1 MRNYCIH
8 KHKELL
14 FYSSKEY
21 NWESIPF
28 YENSVSAGFPSPA
41 EDFMDLELNLQ
52 DYLIQH
58 PSATFCVRVTGD
70 SMIKAGISSGDV
82 MIVDRS
88 LETKDG
94 SIVLAVL
101 NGEFTVK
108 RIKKNKNQLLL
119 VPENTKF
126 SPIVVDQDM
135 DFKVWG
141 VVTHV
146 VHQLV

>member
-1 MRNYCIH
+1 MRNYSVH

-14 FYSSKEY
+14 FYSVKNS
-21 NWESIPF
+21 NWNSVPF
-28 YENSVSAGFPSPA
+28 YQASVSAGFPSPA

-88 LETKDG
+88 LEPKDG

-108 RIKKNKNQLLL
+108 RIKKNKDQLLL
-119 VPENTKF
+119 IPENVKF
-126 SPIVVDQDM
+126 APIVVSEEM
-135 DFKVWG
+135 NFKVWG

-146 VHQLV
+146 VHQLI

>member
-1 MRNYCIH
+1 MRNYRIH

-58 PSATFCVRVTGD
+58 PSATFCGLQGS
-70 SMIKAGISSGDV
+70 SMSKNEIPPVPNSGDQG
-82 MIVDRS
+82 MTRCPRYGT
-88 LETKDG
+88 TK
-94 SIVLAVL
+94 L
-101 NGEFTVK
+101 
-108 RIKKNKNQLLL
+108 
-119 VPENTKF
+119 
-126 SPIVVDQDM
+126 
-135 DFKVWG
+135 
-141 VVTHV
+141 
-146 VHQLV
+146 

>member
-1 MRNYCIH
+1 MRNYSVH

-14 FYSSKEY
+14 FYSVKDS
-21 NWESIPF
+21 NWNSVPF
-28 YENSVSAGFPSPA
+28 YEASVSAGFPSPA

-88 LETKDG
+88 LEPKDG

-108 RIKKNKNQLLL
+108 RIKKNKDQLLL
-119 VPENTKF
+119 IPENVKF
-126 SPIVVDQDM
+126 APIVVSEEM
-135 DFKVWG
+135 NFKVWG

-146 VHQLV
+146 VHQLI

>member
-1 MRNYCIH
+1 MRNFRVH
-8 KHKELL
+8 KHRELL
-14 FYSSKEY
+14 FYSLKES
-21 NWESIPF
+21 NWDSVPF

-52 DYLIQH
+52 DYLIRH

-108 RIKKNKNQLLL
+108 RIKKNNNKLLL
-119 VPENTKF
+119 VPENPKF
-126 SPIVVDQDM
+126 SPIVVSEEM

-146 VHQLV
+146 VHELV

>member
-1 MRNYCIH
+1 MRNFRVH
-8 KHKELL
+8 KHRELL
-14 FYSSKEY
+14 FYSLKES
-21 NWESIPF
+21 NWDSVPF

-52 DYLIQH
+52 DYLIRH

-108 RIKKNKNQLLL
+108 RIKKSNNKLLL
-119 VPENTKF
+119 IPENPKF
-126 SPIVVDQDM
+126 SPIVVSEEM
-135 DFKVWG
+135 DFQVWG

-146 VHQLV
+146 IHELV

>member
-1 MRNYCIH
+1 MRNYRVH

-14 FYSSKEY
+14 FYSLKES
-21 NWESIPF
+21 NWDSVPF

-41 EDFMDLELNLQ
+41 EDFMDLEMNLQ

-108 RIKKNKNQLLL
+108 RIKKNNNKLLL
-119 VPENTKF
+119 NPENPKF
-126 SPIVVDQDM
+126 SPIVVSEEM
-135 DFKVWG
+135 DFQVWG

-146 VHQLV
+146 IHKLV

>member
-1 MRNYCIH
+1 
-8 KHKELL
+8 
-14 FYSSKEY
+14 
-21 NWESIPF
+21 
-28 YENSVSAGFPSPA
+28 
-41 EDFMDLELNLQ
+41 
-52 DYLIQH
+52 
-58 PSATFCVRVTGD
+58 
-70 SMIKAGISSGDV
+70 MIKAGISSGDV

>member
-1 MRNYCIH
+1 MRNYRVY

-14 FYSSKEY
+14 FYSTKDS
-21 NWESIPF
+21 NWNSVPF
-28 YENSVSAGFPSPA
+28 YEASVSAGFPSPA

-94 SIVLAVL
+94 NIVLAVL

-108 RIKKNKNQLLL
+108 RIKKNKDQLLL
-119 VPENTKF
+119 IPENTKF
-126 SPIVVDQDM
+126 DPIIVSEEM

-146 VHQLV
+146 VHQLI

>member
-1 MRNYCIH
+1 MRNYSVH

-14 FYSSKEY
+14 FYSVKNS
-21 NWESIPF
+21 NWNSVPF
-28 YENSVSAGFPSPA
+28 YQASVSAGFPSPA

-58 PSATFCVRVTGD
+58 PSANFCVRVTGD

-88 LETKDG
+88 LEPKDG

-108 RIKKNKNQLLL
+108 RIKKNKDQLLL
-119 VPENTKF
+119 IPENTKF
-126 SPIVVDQDM
+126 DPIVVSEEM

-146 VHQLV
+146 VHQLI

>member
-1 MRNYCIH
+1 MRKYHVH
-8 KHKELL
+8 KQNELL
-14 FYSSKEY
+14 FYSLKES
-21 NWESIPF
+21 NWNLVPF
-28 YENSVSAGFPSPA
+28 YETSVSAGFPSPA

-94 SIVLAVL
+94 NIVLAVI

-108 RIKKNKNQLLL
+108 RIKKKKDQLLL
-119 VPENTKF
+119 IPENPRF
-126 SPIVVDQDM
+126 PPIVVNAEM

-146 VHQLV
+146 IHQFV

>member
-1 MRNYCIH
+1 MRNYSVH

-14 FYSSKEY
+14 FYSVKDS
-21 NWESIPF
+21 NWNSVPF
-28 YENSVSAGFPSPA
+28 YEASVSAGFPSPA
-41 EDFMDLELNLQ
+41 EDFMDVELNLQ

-88 LETKDG
+88 LEPKDG

-108 RIKKNKNQLLL
+108 RIKKNKDQLLL
-119 VPENTKF
+119 IPENVKF
-126 SPIVVDQDM
+126 APIVVSEEM
-135 DFKVWG
+135 NFKVWG

-146 VHQLV
+146 VHQLI

>member
-1 MRNYCIH
+1 MRNYSVH

-14 FYSSKEY
+14 FYSVKNS
-21 NWESIPF
+21 NWNSVPF
-28 YENSVSAGFPSPA
+28 YQASVSAGFPSPA

-88 LETKDG
+88 LEPKDG

-108 RIKKNKNQLLL
+108 RIKKNKDQLLL
-119 VPENTKF
+119 IPENTKF
-126 SPIVVDQDM
+126 DPIVVSEEM

-146 VHQLV
+146 VHQLI

>member
-1 MRNYCIH
+1 M
-8 KHKELL
+8 
-14 FYSSKEY
+14 
-21 NWESIPF
+21 
-28 YENSVSAGFPSPA
+28 
-41 EDFMDLELNLQ
+41 
-52 DYLIQH
+52 
-58 PSATFCVRVTGD
+58 
-70 SMIKAGISSGDV
+70 
-82 MIVDRS
+82 
-88 LETKDG
+88 
-94 SIVLAVL
+94 LAVL
-101 NGEFTVK
+101 SGEFTVK

>member
-1 MRNYCIH
+1 MLNYRLH

-14 FYSSKEY
+14 FYSVKNS
-21 NWESIPF
+21 NWDSVPF
-28 YENSVSAGFPSPA
+28 YQASVSAGFPSPA

-88 LETKDG
+88 LEPKDG

-108 RIKKNKNQLLL
+108 RIKKNKDQLLL
-119 VPENTKF
+119 IPENVKF
-126 SPIVVDQDM
+126 APIVVSEEM
-135 DFKVWG
+135 NFKVWG

-146 VHQLV
+146 VHQLI